1 MGEYVIKSLIPFKNY
16 ISRSK
21 KEKSR
26 LKERRD
32 IFKAICRS
40 YLDSDLKL
48 ASYKRRKWRV
58 EWRNLNRHWLFG

>member
-1 MGEYVIKSLIPFKNY
+1 MGEYVIKSLISFKNY
-16 ISRSK
+16 ISRTK

-32 IFKAICRS
+32 ICKAICGS

-48 ASYKRRKWRV
+48 ASYKGRKWRV
-58 EWRNLNRHWLFG
+58 EWRNLNRYWLFG